1 MLTLI
6 TEKLSAPE
14 RKILIGEIGEIL
26 KDNPLFTP
34 QMPRTGANFHYQ
46 MTNCGALGWISD
58 RSGYR
63 YTHTHPITG
72 KPWPPFPPSLNAIIE
87 ILKQEEKIPNNYRA
101 ETCLINKYTQNS
113 KLGLHRDNTEKNLNA
128 PIISI
133 SLGAAGIF
141 QIGGL
146 KRNDPIEEIELKSG
160 TILILSGEDRLR
172 FHGLKKIIN
181 GTKRINLTIRQI
193 YF

>member
-26 KDNPLFTP
+26 KDAPLFTP
-34 QMPRTGANFHYQ
+34 QMPRTGANFHYK
-46 MTNCGALGWISD
+46 MSNCGALGWISD
-58 RSGYR
+58 RLGYR
-63 YTHTHPITG
+63 YTHTHPTTG

-87 ILKQEEKIPNNYRA
+87 ILKQGEKIPNNYRA

-113 KLGLHRDNTEKNLNA
+113 KLGLHQDNTEKNLSA

-133 SLGAAGIF
+133 SLGATGIF

-146 KRNDPIEEIELKSG
+146 KRSDPIEEIELKSG

-181 GTKRINLTIRQI
+181 GTKRINLTIRQV